1 MLNMLVDIT
10 VAIVAAVLG
19 LGEVLS
25 PIVGIESAYISMVVG
40 FSLSTTVIFV
50 SYKAVKLAAFIV
62 SSPFVVMIKLAEA
75 KKLAAMSAPATPVV
89 VEPVVEVPVVE
100 VPVVEV
106 PVTAPVVVEP
116 KMSFIK
122 ALLLSCVTTFDGVVS
137 VARRVVSGI
146 SSNCRI
152 AFRFVVGTTSRVVS
166 SFFSNSRVA
175 KHFVA
180 STARGVVGSAGHG
193 VVFVKAGYSSACG
206 QLATLFARV
215 GLVFGSFASSM
226 VQVVR
231 MLPVVKAACAFG
243 IVFFVIASLHSF
255 SDGTKKLSDEAPSA
269 FSVEVSAYAA
279 YDKYGIMQDAD
290 YYEYDTAKDAF
301 ADVYPELSEDER
313 LAMFVHFNPDSH
325 LADYDSG
332 ISQEVRLR

>member
-89 VEPVVEVPVVE
+89 VEVPVAEPVVVEPVVAE
-100 VPVVEV
+100 
-106 PVTAPVVVEP
+106 PVVVEP

-137 VARRVVSGI
+137 VVRRVVSGI

-180 STARGVVGSAGHG
+180 STARGVVGSTGHG